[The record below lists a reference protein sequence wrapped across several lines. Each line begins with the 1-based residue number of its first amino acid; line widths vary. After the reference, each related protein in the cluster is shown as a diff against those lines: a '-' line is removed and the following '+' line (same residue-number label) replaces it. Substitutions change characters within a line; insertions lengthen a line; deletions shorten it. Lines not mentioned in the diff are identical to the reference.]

1 MEHLNSFFLWYFKI
15 HFDELRK
22 RGGLE
27 CEVLQVTEVAIFFFP
42 KLTHHNFEFYLLM
55 KKQEFLQTH
64 ELLQT
69 SICHLC
75 FITIT
80 LAMSY

>member
-27 CEVLQVTEVAIFFFP
+27 CEVLQVTEVAIFFFSP
-42 KLTHHNFEFYLLM
+42 N
-55 KKQEFLQTH
+55 
-64 ELLQT
+64 
-69 SICHLC
+69 
-75 FITIT
+75 
-80 LAMSY
+80 